1 LTQALHDGKDDAD
14 VLTRLGYLYLVQGDL
29 EQAERLYTGALERD
43 PNRGVVAADLGV
55 LYARRGMLSRAL
67 ELWRAAFEN
76 NPQLTDLGLDLGK
89 GLCDAGD
96 TSGARRVVERALRHN
111 PDSASARQL
120 LATLADSVCARPD
133 RPRS

>member
-1 LTQALHDGKDDAD
+1 LTQTLHDGKGDAD